1 MYRRTNSAGH
11 DYWRQA
17 ASLCRAGGGG
27 VSPLCC
33 GWDPAVKRID
43 WSPGNRGRGAVVS
56 CVLCTGHQW
65 KIDEWICLF
74 YLSWIKPCYIFVT
87 ELRMKSLSSSVV
99 LKTRRILIKKKKKSN
114 PNQTNEVNW
123 GRLTTGPCHK
133 IERMLQDYKLPQEP
147 CCCIIYRVET
157 SFVPVPGP
165 GTDSESARPKAWN
178 WKPCSP
184 CSAFVACWDDYCQCV
199 QEWMH

>member
-56 CVLCTGHQW
+56 CVLYTGHQW

-99 LKTRRILIKKKKKSN
+99 LKTRRILIKKKKKIQPK
-114 PNQTNEVNW
+114 PNKW
-123 GRLTTGPCHK
+123 GKLRQINYRTMPQNREDAPGLQAASGAMLLYYLQSWDKFCACAWPWHRLWIC
-133 IERMLQDYKLPQEP
+133 
-147 CCCIIYRVET
+147 
-157 SFVPVPGP
+157 
-165 GTDSESARPKAWN
+165 
-178 WKPCSP
+178 
-184 CSAFVACWDDYCQCV
+184 
-199 QEWMH
+199 